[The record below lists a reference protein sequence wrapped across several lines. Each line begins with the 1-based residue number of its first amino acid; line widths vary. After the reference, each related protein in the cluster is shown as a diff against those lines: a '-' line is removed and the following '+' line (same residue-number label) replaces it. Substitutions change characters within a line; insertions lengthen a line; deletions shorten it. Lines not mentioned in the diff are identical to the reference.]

1 MYITGFKAILVR
13 KLLISITTITLQ
25 PGALRAGGRGGG
37 GGYLT
42 QKKIEVVFKKS
53 IPTKKCQLLFYI
65 SDRKGQVDEFVREP
79 TSAKRISKHFV
90 RDKNWGGGEE
100 VPGR

>member
-37 GGYLT
+37 GVISHNFFSKWFLKSQFP
-42 QKKIEVVFKKS
+42 QKNANFSFTLAIEK
-53 IPTKKCQLLFYI
+53 
-65 SDRKGQVDEFVREP
+65 
-79 TSAKRISKHFV
+79 
-90 RDKNWGGGEE
+90 DKLMNL
-100 VPGR
+100 